1 MIMGYQFYFFMK
13 TTKLTLHMEDNDM
26 SKFSNKSNHK
36 GEQRKANIFIPDDL
50 VREALQEKGE
60 KLTPELA
67 DSLVGNATNYFLNVI
82 SIYKD
87 LIAHDKNITT
97 EALNVFQ
104 TLAQNPNLTEEQSRY
119 IIDQTVKITQQ
130 HNERMDNV
138 IKVISVI
145 TKIFL
150 YVLAFIAILAG
161 GWSILLI
168 FWLIVGSGSDQDDQS
183 DQ

>member
-1 MIMGYQFYFFMK
+1 
-13 TTKLTLHMEDNDM
+13 MEDNDM

-36 GEQRKANIFIPDDL
+36 GEQRNANMFIPDDL
-50 VREALQEKGE
+50 VREALQEKGD

-104 TLAQNPNLTEEQSRY
+104 TLAQNPNLTEEQREIIEEAFEAQSAAEAEYATESYFCGIADCIRFLKY
-119 IIDQTVKITQQ
+119 IEGTRSK
-130 HNERMDNV
+130 
-138 IKVISVI
+138 
-145 TKIFL
+145 
-150 YVLAFIAILAG
+150 
-161 GWSILLI
+161 
-168 FWLIVGSGSDQDDQS
+168 
-183 DQ
+183 

>member
-161 GWSILLI
+161 GWSIFVDRLVDSRVRI
-168 FWLIVGSGSDQDDQS
+168 GSR
-183 DQ
+183 

>member
-1 MIMGYQFYFFMK
+1 MK

-36 GEQRKANIFIPDDL
+36 GEQRNANIFIPDDL
-50 VREALQEKGE
+50 VRKALQEKGE

-168 FWLIVGSGSDQDDQS
+168 VWLIVGSGSDQDDQS

>member
-1 MIMGYQFYFFMK
+1 MK

-36 GEQRKANIFIPDDL
+36 GEQRNANMFIPDDL
-50 VREALQEKGE
+50 VREALQEKGD

-87 LIAHDKNITT
+87 LIAHDKDVAT
-97 EALNVFQ
+97 EAFNVFQ
-104 TLAQNPNLTEEQSRY
+104 TLAQNSNLTEEQSRY
-119 IIDQTVKITQQ
+119 IGDQTVKITQQ
-130 HNERMDNV
+130 HNECMDKV
-138 IKVISVI
+138 IKGISLI

-150 YVLAFIAILAG
+150 YVLAGIAILAG

-168 FWLIVGSGSDQDDQS
+168 VWFIVRSGSDQDDQS
-183 DQ
+183 GQ